1 MIPPHSPLEG
11 HPRWLLPRAGA
22 PGCRN
27 CCGWLRVRTACLGGL
42 FRLLNLSLGACEV
55 RSGPRDSCRPRPPP
69 LPPPAAAAPHA
80 GGSSPQTRRAAAAQ
94 IAGILR
100 SHPAQ
105 LPAVLAEVAAL
116 LRHKDWEARVAAG
129 HCLGLIAL
137 HFEHHT
143 GGREG
148 ADHLHACTVD
158 SDWLLLLL
166 LLLLPPPA
174 VSIRHPGHPLP
185 LPLRPAAA
193 SLCADAGIAAP
204 PASQPGA
211 EANPSAAAAAAA
223 AACAAVKREEP
234 EPSAEGSAGA
244 AAAAAAA
251 AAEQALR
258 LASFDVR
265 RVLEQG
271 TPLLASGGE
280 VGRGGGWGPWGSGC
294 LPGAAAAA
302 DAGWASLLLL
312 LSALLWTCVLLRVR
326 CPAAAAAANLHPLPW
341 HATALPVLLLPP
353 PPPRSTTWRWR
364 RGSAGTRPW
373 PRSGPR

>member
-1 MIPPHSPLEG
+1 MQEG
-11 HPRWLLPRAGA
+11 AA
-22 PGCRN
+22 
-27 CCGWLRVRTACLGGL
+27 
-42 FRLLNLSLGACEV
+42 
-55 RSGPRDSCRPRPPP
+55 PRPGARLQHRSQASYGPTPP
-69 LPPPAAAAPHA
+69 SCLRCWRRLRPFCGTRTGRREWRQGTAWA
-80 GGSSPQTRRAAAAQ
+80 SSPCTLSTTQ
-94 IAGILR
+94 
-100 SHPAQ
+100 
-105 LPAVLAEVAAL
+105 V
-116 LRHKDWEARVAAG
+116 
-129 HCLGLIAL
+129 
-137 HFEHHT
+137 
-143 GGREG
+143 GGRG
-148 ADHLHACTVD
+148 QHGLADHLRACTVD